1 MIGKFIGVDLDGS
14 KIRLCVIKR
23 GFRKTELIRFI
34 DIDIPDD
41 GQSITNLLSYHLKK
55 ESIKTD
61 IAVSI
66 PSSPVSMRI
75 LSFPFSEAKKIDQV
89 YNFELENASTLQTE
103 DKINSYHLVGS
114 KDGGADALVCMFK
127 KEEVADT
134 LSIFEEG
141 GISPRVITYS
151 PFALHALSDH
161 FQTERP
167 FVLLSIG
174 QVATNFTLFNENG
187 ITRVR
192 SSSAGLESIINKYS
206 ELSGLDPKTSKEKV
220 LQGFT
225 DTDDKVLRQAFTF
238 LFSEIKKTLKFFEFD
253 SKKGIENVILAGDAA
268 TFPGLVDQINND
280 INKDVSIVY
289 IPDLGEQK
297 SAVYLNSYAL
307 ALYGSDSGSGKLNF
321 RKDEYQFTS
330 KDEEIRKALLVP
342 AMLLCALFLLI
353 LIRNGINYI
362 RVNSEIKRLNA
373 QIERN
378 VKEVFPEVEVLV
390 RPVDYMENQVKKVS
404 GELDLIVGIKSG
416 KTPLDIMRNL
426 STIVPANSSVT
437 FDELK
442 FTGDLS
448 LRLKGRSKSYDDI
461 AKVEKALNDSGFF
474 EKVVRSSA
482 GSALDKIKFEISLV
496 IK

>member
-75 LSFPFSEAKKIDQV
+75 LSFPFSDAKKIDQV

-114 KDGGADALVCMFK
+114 KNGGADALVCMFK

-134 LSIFEEG
+134 LAIFEEG

-161 FQTERP
+161 FQIERP

-187 ITRVR
+187 VTRVR
-192 SSSAGLESIINKYS
+192 
-206 ELSGLDPKTSKEKV
+206 
-220 LQGFT
+220 
-225 DTDDKVLRQAFTF
+225 
-238 LFSEIKKTLKFFEFD
+238 
-253 SKKGIENVILAGDAA
+253 
-268 TFPGLVDQINND
+268 
-280 INKDVSIVY
+280 
-289 IPDLGEQK
+289 
-297 SAVYLNSYAL
+297 
-307 ALYGSDSGSGKLNF
+307 
-321 RKDEYQFTS
+321 
-330 KDEEIRKALLVP
+330 
-342 AMLLCALFLLI
+342 
-353 LIRNGINYI
+353 
-362 RVNSEIKRLNA
+362 
-373 QIERN
+373 
-378 VKEVFPEVEVLV
+378 
-390 RPVDYMENQVKKVS
+390 
-404 GELDLIVGIKSG
+404 
-416 KTPLDIMRNL
+416 
-426 STIVPANSSVT
+426 
-437 FDELK
+437 
-442 FTGDLS
+442 
-448 LRLKGRSKSYDDI
+448 
-461 AKVEKALNDSGFF
+461 
-474 EKVVRSSA
+474 
-482 GSALDKIKFEISLV
+482 
-496 IK
+496 